1 MEYTFGTKIPGSI
14 ADATETVTAAL
25 TAEGF
30 GILSTIDVAATL
42 KAKLDVDHD
51 GYIILG
57 ACNAGL
63 ANLAVGA
70 DPDVGALLPCNVV
83 LRQEGD
89 SVAVRIIDPGV
100 MLGLVDAAGVHE
112 AGAEARTKLLRV
124 VEALAS

>member
-1 MEYTFGTKIPGSI
+1 MEYTFGTTIPGTI

-89 SVAVRIIDPGV
+89 AVAVRVIDPAV
-100 MLGLVDAAGVHE
+100 MLGLVDAVGVHE